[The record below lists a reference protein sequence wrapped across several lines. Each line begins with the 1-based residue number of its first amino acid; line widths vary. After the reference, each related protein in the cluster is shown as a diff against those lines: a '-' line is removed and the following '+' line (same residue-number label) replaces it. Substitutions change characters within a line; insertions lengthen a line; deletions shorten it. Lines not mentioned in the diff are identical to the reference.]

1 MAKTRTPRRND
12 LLGNHVQLHLMVLPA
27 LICLLLF
34 AYLPMYGIVIAFKD
48 FGLRK
53 GIMQS
58 PWVGL
63 KHFEI
68 IFKDAFFYRSLF
80 NTVCMS
86 LLRLLIV
93 FPAPIILAL
102 MFNEVRGQR
111 TKRILQTISYFPYF
125 VSWAVVCAMVPI
137 WLSPQTGWVNGLL
150 LSLGLIEKPIVFLAE
165 QNMFYGM
172 TLLLELWKGTGF
184 SAIIYIAAIS
194 GIDQEQ
200 YEAATIDGAS
210 RLKKIRYI
218 TLPNIAGT
226 VSLLFILQLSGI
238 VAGNFDVSY
247 LLGNASNASR
257 SMILQSY
264 TYTIGIAQGRF
275 SYATAIGL
283 LTSIV
288 STVFLILGNKLVKKL
303 THTPGLF

>member
-1 MAKTRTPRRND
+1 
-12 LLGNHVQLHLMVLPA
+12 
-27 LICLLLF
+27 
-34 AYLPMYGIVIAFKD
+34 
-48 FGLRK
+48 
-53 GIMQS
+53 
-58 PWVGL
+58 
-63 KHFEI
+63 
-68 IFKDAFFYRSLF
+68 
-80 NTVCMS
+80 
-86 LLRLLIV
+86 
-93 FPAPIILAL
+93 
-102 MFNEVRGQR
+102 
-111 TKRILQTISYFPYF
+111 
-125 VSWAVVCAMVPI
+125 
-137 WLSPQTGWVNGLL
+137 
-150 LSLGLIEKPIVFLAE
+150 FLAE